1 MTCPLRHACHPAH
14 YNKMPVQI
22 NAQRE
27 ACPREQPPA
36 RPLRLTSV
44 NRNLMKTFLTTAFVL
59 AAAISFAQT
68 TKSGSYNLDE
78 NYKINA
84 KGTIRLT
91 CSDAKV
97 FITGSDRTDVNVKI
111 DREVEVKGWSF
122 GNDEFSVDIDDSN
135 GNLTIRERSESNVNI
150 VGSYHERYTIK
161 IQAPKGVSLILNGDD
176 GDYFVDHIDGAIDI
190 DLDDA
195 DIELTACNGDD
206 FRFHLDDGDVKMDQG
221 KGSLEVD
228 GDDTDIQINNAQ
240 FSHISAE
247 IDDGDFIVE
256 TGLVDNGDYYINTQD
271 GRVVFTVLSGG
282 GRFDIRH
289 DDASIRADSRF
300 SAVEESED
308 RSRYTLDK
316 GNAKVD
322 IRADDAS
329 VRLSTR

>member
-1 MTCPLRHACHPAH
+1 MKKL
-14 YNKMPVQI
+14 
-22 NAQRE
+22 
-27 ACPREQPPA
+27 
-36 RPLRLTSV
+36 LT
-44 NRNLMKTFLTTAFVL
+44 LAFAL
-59 AAAISFAQT
+59 FTAISFAQT
-68 TKSGSYNLDE
+68 TKTGNYHIDE

-111 DREVEVKGWSF
+111 DREVETKGFSF
-122 GNDEFSVDIDDSN
+122 GSEEFTVDINDKD
-135 GNLTIRERSESNVNI
+135 GNITIRERSSSSH
-150 VGSYHERYTIK
+150 VGVVGYHNERYTIK

-176 GDYFVDHIDGAIDI
+176 GDYFIEHIDGAMDI

-195 DIELTACNGDD
+195 DLELIGCNGDD
-206 FRFHLDDGDVKMDQG
+206 YRFRLDDGDVKMDQG

-228 GDDTDIQINNAQ
+228 GDDTNIQIRNAQ
-240 FSHISAE
+240 FTHIKAE

-256 TGLVDNGDYYINTQD
+256 TSLADNGDYYINTQD
-271 GRVVFTVLSGG
+271 GRIVFTVTNGG

-289 DDASIRADSRF
+289 DDASIRTDANF
-300 SAVEESED
+300 SSVEESDD
-308 RSRYTLDK
+308 RSRFTLAS

-329 VRLSTR
+329 VKLTKR